1 MEVECGLI
9 ETDQRYEGGT
19 NPNNQ
24 IKAQRPIDVVGKQKS
39 FGWGVQFNRSDK
51 EVWLWKRDNQ
61 GTPTEAHV
69 INLDR
74 RSGSRKRLELRSAG
88 TSSTSSRIQGSC
100 ANTREALDTATYDLK
115 LFQVSEEWGRNE
127 TAKTV
132 S

>member
-24 IKAQRPIDVVGKQKS
+24 IKAQRPIDV
-39 FGWGVQFNRSDK
+39 FNRSDK

-115 LFQVSEEWGRNE
+115 LFQVSEE
-127 TAKTV
+127 
-132 S
+132 